1 MKCRGH
7 KGILFIRF
15 RQIEDAIIR
24 RPPKNKL
31 KNNMNA
37 N

>member
-7 KGILFIRF
+7 TEILFIRF

-24 RPPKNKL
+24 RPHENKL
-31 KNNMNA
+31 KDNTSVN
-37 N
+37 